1 MHVLQ
6 IMMNADF
13 GGAERAFL
21 DTCLSLAEQGVRVSA
36 VIDPKFVRAAD
47 LAGHPNIAVF
57 GVRHFA
63 RWDPL
68 AKRRIY
74 ALASELRPDV
84 AHVHLRK
91 AMALSQGPL
100 AAARVPIVASMHNY
114 GRADKYAAAKRM
126 IALSP
131 GHAHYLIEQ
140 GRDPASIDVI
150 PNFSRLA
157 PGTSARP
164 SNRRTVNILSY
175 GRFVPKKG
183 FDVLIEA
190 FAVALRTCDGL
201 SLTIAG
207 RGPEEP
213 RLRQLVDS
221 LQLQDCC
228 KIQGWS
234 DDPAALLD
242 QHDLFV
248 LPSRSEPFGIVA
260 LEAMARAK
268 PIVSTDTEG
277 PAQYLQP
284 DFSILCK
291 RDDVGSLADAIVAAC
306 SDRDRLDRLARSAL
320 NEFMLRYRH
329 DVVIGAVIESYARAK
344 QTPSPRAATS
354 FA

>member
-74 ALASELRPDV
+74 RIAAELRPDV

-91 AMALSQGPL
+91 AMALSQRAL
-100 AAARVPIVASMHNY
+100 AAAGVPIVASMHNY
-114 GRADKYAAAKRM
+114 GRTDKYAAADRL

-131 GHAHYLIEQ
+131 GHADYLATQ
-140 GRDPASIDVI
+140 GRDRASIDIV

-157 PGTSARP
+157 PASGARP
-164 SNRRTVNILSY
+164 TSRGTLHILSY
-175 GRFVPKKG
+175 GRFVHKKG
-183 FDVLIEA
+183 FDVLIDA
-190 FAVALRTCDGL
+190 FAVAQRARGNL

-213 RLRQLVDS
+213 RLRELVER
-221 LQLQDCC
+221 LQLQDRCT
-228 KIQGWS
+228 IQGWS

-260 LEAMARAK
+260 IEAMARAK
-268 PIVSTDTEG
+268 PVISTDTEG
-277 PAQYLQP
+277 PAQYLHP
-284 DFSILCK
+284 RFSILCK
-291 RDDVGSLADAIVAAC
+291 RDDSASLANALIAAC
-306 SDRDRLDRLARSAL
+306 ADPVMLDRLAHNAL
-320 NEFMLRYRH
+320 DEFLQKYRH
-329 DVVIGAVIESYARAK
+329 DVVIADVMESYREALS
-344 QTPSPRAATS
+344 TPSASSAAL
-354 FA
+354 A